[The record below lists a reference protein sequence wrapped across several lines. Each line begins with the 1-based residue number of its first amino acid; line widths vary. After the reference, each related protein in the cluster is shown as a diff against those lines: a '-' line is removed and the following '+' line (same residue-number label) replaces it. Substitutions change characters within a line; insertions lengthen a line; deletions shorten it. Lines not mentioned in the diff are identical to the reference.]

1 MLMNTTL
8 IVVVVILV
16 IAYFWYASIIGR
28 RNKVLEALGG
38 IDVQLTQRHDLIPN
52 VLEIAKAF
60 MGHERG
66 LLDDITRLR
75 AQAQGGIGARDAAG
89 VQKHLEAET
98 ALSAS
103 LGRFFALAENYPQL
117 KSDAP
122 MLEAQR
128 TYRNV
133 EDNIA
138 AARRFYNSSVTA
150 LNNAVQIFPGSI
162 FAGLAGVT
170 AYPFYAADA
179 AQKEPVSAAGFFKQ

>member
-1 MLMNTTL
+1 MNTGW
-8 IVVVVILV
+8 IVLAAVAAL
-16 IAYFWYASIIGR
+16 AYFWYAAIIGR

-52 VLEIAKAF
+52 ILEIAKAF
-60 MGHERG
+60 MAHERG
-66 LLDDITRLR
+66 LLEEITSLR
-75 AQAQGGIGARDAAG
+75 SAAQSGVGARDAEG
-89 VQKHLEAET
+89 VKKHLEAET
-98 ALSAS
+98 ALSMG

-117 KSDAP
+117 KSDAT
-122 MLEAQR
+122 MLEAQK

-150 LNNAVQIFPGSI
+150 LNNAVQIFPGTL
-162 FAGLAGVT
+162 FAKLANVG

-179 AQKEPVSAAGFFKQ
+179 AQKEPVSAAGFFSK